1 MVKQN
6 QVNKYVKDVLGGKI
20 PAGKLIKL
28 ACQRHLDDLINAE
41 ELGIYFDYKSVE
53 NVIEF
58 FKRFLVHSKGEWAGN
73 PFVLNAWQSFV
84 IGSVFGWK
92 RKSDDTRRFR
102 IAYIEIPRKN
112 GKSTLAAGVGIY
124 LFVADNEPGAEVYNA
139 ATKRD
144 QARITHGEATR
155 MVKSSPHLKK
165 MVAVFKDNLNIEA
178 TASKYEP
185 LGADAD
191 TMDGLNIHGVI
202 IDELHAHK
210 NRLMWDV
217 LDTATGSRRQP
228 LLFAITTAGTDRE
241 SVCWEQHTYAEKIL
255 NGTIKDET
263 FFSFIAAMDLK
274 EHETDVEDDWTKEET
289 WKKANP
295 NYGLSVKADD
305 LKRKML
311 KAKESPAS
319 LNAFLRLHL
328 NKWTQQVDRW
338 IDMHVWNENNTG
350 EISESNLVGRRC
362 YGGLDLSSVSD
373 ISAWV
378 MAFPDDED
386 PDKIDVLARLW
397 CPEDRLYDS
406 ANKYKEQYQMW
417 HRQGFLEVTPGN
429 CIDFAFVKAK
439 ILEDAQRYQLIDMNI
454 DRLFQAHQLSMELID
469 EGIAVCGMGMGY
481 LSFAAPMK
489 DFERRLLARKINHGG
504 HPVLRWM
511 ADNVAVSQDPA
522 GNMKP
527 NKAESQGKI
536 DGLVALVM
544 AIDRLSRNIAGG
556 TSVYEERGLVS
567 VEI

>member
-1 MVKQN
+1 MVDSTT
-6 QVNKYVKDVLGGKI
+6 KYAKDVVDGKI
-20 PAGKLIKL
+20 IACKNVILACRRHLADLEHGVKRGLYFDINAANKIINFFSYLSLSEGEFAGKQFKL
-28 ACQRHLDDLINAE
+28 E
-41 ELGIYFDYKSVE
+41 
-53 NVIEF
+53 
-58 FKRFLVHSKGEWAGN
+58 
-73 PFVLNAWQSFV
+73 PFQSFI
-84 IGSVFGWK
+84 IGNLFGWK
-92 RKSDDTRRFR
+92 GADNLRRFR
-102 IAYIEIPRKN
+102 KAYVEIAKGN
-112 GKSTLAAGVGIY
+112 GKSPLAAGVGLYGLLASGEEAAEIY
-124 LFVADNEPGAEVYNA
+124 A
-139 ATKRD
+139 AAVTRD
-144 QARITHGEATR
+144 QANILFTDAKR
-155 MVKSSPHLKK
+155 M
-165 MVAVFKDNLNIEA
+165 IEA
-178 TASKYEP
+178 SAKLSKRV
-185 LGADAD
+185 LVNVRNLA
-191 TMDGLNIHGVI
+191 
-202 IDELHAHK
+202 
-210 NRLMWDV
+210 V
-217 LDTATGSRRQP
+217 LDTNSYFRPISSEARSLDGKRVFMALIDEIHEHPNALVVDKMQ
-228 LLFAITTAGTDRE
+228 AGTKGRREPLIFEITNAGYDRE
-241 SVCWEQHTYAEKIL
+241 SVCWHHHEYSEQILKGTVENDEWFAYMTGLDESDDWKDEKIW
-255 NGTIKDET
+255 I
-263 FFSFIAAMDLK
+263 
-274 EHETDVEDDWTKEET
+274 
-289 WKKANP
+289 KANP
-295 NYGLSVKADD
+295 NLDVSVTRRYLREQVREAIGMPSKENIV
-305 LKRKML
+305 KR
-311 KAKESPAS
+311 
-319 LNAFLRLHL
+319 LNFCQ
-328 NKWTQQVDRW
+328 WTQQNNRW
-338 IDMHVWNENNTG
+338 INTDVWNENNTG

-378 MAFPDDED
+378 MAFPDDEN

-406 ANKYKEQYQMW
+406 SNKYKEQYQMW

-504 HPVLRWM
+504 NPVLRWM